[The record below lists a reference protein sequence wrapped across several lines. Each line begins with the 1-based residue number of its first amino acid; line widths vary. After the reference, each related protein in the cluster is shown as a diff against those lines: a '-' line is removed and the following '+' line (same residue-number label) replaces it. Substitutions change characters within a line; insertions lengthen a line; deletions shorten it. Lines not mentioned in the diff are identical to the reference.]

1 MEGHTGGGPDWR
13 IKMVSRRQSERKIGA
28 GSVKIPPLAQVLVVG
43 VLALTPGVYMSY
55 NAYAELQEVRN
66 SLASVEAELGKQR
79 SEAAIVDAIQREIA
93 LLQKEFDNIV
103 WPPKPSKG
111 GLAWIVKQLAD
122 SGWTSKS
129 GIVGKPVAAGEFLEE
144 TPVTLQ
150 VEKTSFEALMR
161 GLETIERQRVIPRS
175 IKLTADSKGNLSGT
189 ATFGVLSPTAPGG
202 GEDATR

>member
-13 IKMVSRRQSERKIGA
+13 IKVVSRRPSERKIGV
-28 GSVKIPPLAQVLVVG
+28 GSVRIPPLVQALAVG
-43 VLALTPGVYMSY
+43 ALALTPGVYMSY
-55 NAYAELQEVRN
+55 SAYAELQEVRN
-66 SLASVEAELGKQR
+66 SLASVEAQLAKQR
-79 SEAAIVDAIQREIA
+79 SEAAIIDAIQREIA

-129 GIVGKPVAAGEFLEE
+129 GIAGKPVAVGEFLEE
-144 TPVTLQ
+144 IPVTLQ
-150 VEKTSFEALMR
+150 VEKASFEALMR

-175 IKLTADSKGNLSGT
+175 IKLTADSKGNVSGA
-189 ATFGVLSPTAPGG
+189 ATFGVLRPAVPGG
-202 GEDATR
+202 DDATR